1 MTRARIM
8 IVEDEFIV
16 ADGLRV
22 DLEEMGYEVSA
33 IVSSGE
39 EAIQQA
45 EQDKPDAVLMDI
57 VLRGEIDGIDAADK
71 IRTGLAIPVIFLTA
85 HSGQNA
91 LERAK
96 VTEPFGYLL
105 KPYDIKE
112 LRSTIEMTLYKAT
125 MERRFR
131 RVAEERE
138 RLIDQLQEALAQ
150 VKKLSG
156 LLPICSSCKRI
167 RDDKGYWNQ
176 IEAYI
181 RNHSDADF
189 SHSICPECGNRLYP
203 GHYRRS
209 RSEIDRRRYS
219 FDEHISRGMI
229 ENDRRSGLE
238 RRGHIE
244 RRSGVERRSDRP

>member
-1 MTRARIM
+1 M
-8 IVEDEFIV
+8 IVEDEFVV

-33 IVSSGE
+33 MVSSGE

-45 EQDKPDAVLMDI
+45 EQDRPDAVLMDI

-71 IRTGLAIPVIFLTA
+71 IRTGLEIPVIFLTA
-85 HSGQNA
+85 HSDRNT

-105 KPYDIKE
+105 KPYHVKE
-112 LRSTIEMTLYKAT
+112 VHSTIEITLYKAR
-125 MERRFR
+125 MEKRLRQ
-131 RVAEERE
+131 VGEERE
-138 RLIDQLQEALAQ
+138 RLVGQLQEALAQ
-150 VKKLSG
+150 IKGLSG

-167 RDDKGYWNQ
+167 RDDQGYWNQ
-176 IEAYI
+176 IEAFI
-181 RNHSDADF
+181 RDHSDADF
-189 SHSICPECGNRLYP
+189 SHSICPECEQKLYP
-203 GHYRRS
+203 EHYERR

-229 ENDRRSGLE
+229 AKDRRSGFE
-238 RRGHIE
+238 RRGRIV
-244 RRSGVERRSDRP
+244 RRSGMERRAAAP

>member
-1 MTRARIM
+1 MIKAKIM
-8 IVEDEFIV
+8 IVEDECIV

-22 DLEEMGYEVSA
+22 DLEGMGYEVSA
-33 IVSSGE
+33 MVSSGE

-57 VLRGEIDGIDAADK
+57 VLRGEINGIDAADK
-71 IRTGLAIPVIFLTA
+71 IRTGIAIPVIFLTA
-85 HSGQNA
+85 HSGQSA

-105 KPYDIKE
+105 KPYHVKE
-112 LRSTIEMTLYKAT
+112 LRSTIEITLYKAR
-125 MERRFR
+125 MEKRLREVR
-131 RVAEERE
+131 KERE

-150 VKKLSG
+150 VKRLSG

-189 SHSICPECGNRLYP
+189 SHSICPECGQRLYP
-203 GHYRRS
+203 EYYQKTP
-209 RSEIDRRRYS
+209 SEIDERRYS
-219 FDEHISRGMI
+219 FDERISRGMI
-229 ENDRRSGLE
+229 AKDRRSGLE

-244 RRSGVERRSDRP
+244 RRSCVERRAATP